1 MAQDSAARFFKAIQ
15 QDEALKAKLQATT
28 NPETFVK
35 IAADRGYLFSVEE
48 LEAQISKLSPQEVA
62 AMINPGVGP
71 RMHLVPR

>member
-1 MAQDSAARFFKAIQ
+1 MTQDCAARFFKAIQ

>member
-1 MAQDSAARFFKAIQ
+1 MTQDSAARFFKAIQ

>member
-1 MAQDSAARFFKAIQ
+1 MTQDCAARFFKAIQ

-28 NPETFVK
+28 NPETFVR

>member
-1 MAQDSAARFFKAIQ
+1 MSQDCAARFFKAIQ

-48 LEAQISKLSPQEVA
+48 LEAQIGKLSPQEVA